1 MSARTSSSSQDRVR
15 GTNGIRVPRV
25 LIVEDEHLIQL
36 MLAEM
41 VSQIGYEVAGT
52 AANLDEAKERA
63 AGLDVDLAVLDVN
76 LGGEKVFPVA
86 DTLRG
91 RAVPFCFVTGYG
103 VAGVPEQYR
112 LNPIIQKPFQ
122 ETDLARV
129 LRTLCAPNRDAQHRL
144 ERR

>member
-1 MSARTSSSSQDRVR
+1 MSARTSSSSQERAR
-15 GTNGIRVPRV
+15 ANKGIRVPRV

-41 VSQIGYEVAGT
+41 ISQIGYEIAGT
-52 AANLDEAKERA
+52 AANLDEAKESA

-76 LGGEKVFPVA
+76 VGGEKVFPVA

-91 RAVPFCFVTGYG
+91 RGVPFCFVTGYG

-122 ETDLARV
+122 ETDLART
-129 LRTLCAPNRDAQHRL
+129 LQTLCAPDRNLQRRI

>member
-1 MSARTSSSSQDRVR
+1 MAVRTSSSSQDRAR
-15 GTNGIRVPRV
+15 ATKRARV
-25 LIVEDEHLIQL
+25 LLVEDEHLIQL

-52 AANLDEAKERA
+52 AASLDEAKERA
-63 AGLDVDLAVLDVN
+63 AILDVDLAVLDVN

-91 RAVPFCFVTGYG
+91 RDVPFCFVTGYG

-129 LRTLCAPNRDAQHRL
+129 LRTLCAPHRDPQHRL